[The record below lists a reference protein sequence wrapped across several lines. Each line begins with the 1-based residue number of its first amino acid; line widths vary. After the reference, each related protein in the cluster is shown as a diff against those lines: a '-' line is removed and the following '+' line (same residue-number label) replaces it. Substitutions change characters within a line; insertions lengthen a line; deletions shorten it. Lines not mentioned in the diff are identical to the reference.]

1 MSMVR
6 QPVPGVHDLISPE
19 GRVCVE
25 ILDDRG
31 RVVQKVKSDNAI
43 MNFWNESMK
52 RYVRGADQ
60 NFWPQISTTTMGYH
74 FHGHTVSLATEKD
87 AGRTLDQWWQFGLAE
102 GWPVL
107 GHPSNFADGMRN
119 VILSDST
126 EAVNADEF
134 IFPGEMGAYT
144 NLREQYAP
152 AVNTKRGNLNTVTS
166 YRTTTSLRYVS
177 EWGTA
182 YGNGTH
188 NSVGIGNVVQAATA
202 ATHSYQC
209 LTPYLSFSSRAGG
222 TTIVDSS
229 NGVGAA
235 ATIHNSHPVH
245 GIPNANVFAAAGL
258 PANINTPILS
268 GYRAANN
275 EFWTVQS
282 GIAGNNLSKKDF
294 SNLSAAPFS
303 AATAAAGHAV
313 TGPTN
318 TTIGGGTTKTAVAAI
333 GADLWLAY
341 QGTLKRCVK
350 PTNTSLTVTNT
361 YTPGGIENCVDMCTD
376 DTNLYWLGATTVY
389 VIDPATGTV
398 SSSWAHGLT
407 GTMGTMVWGGVNSP
421 YLIISYEATSLPS
434 VSTTVGISARS
445 SWLAALRTTAGVAK
459 GTFQIP
465 SCVYSGSA
473 NTSYTSGGLIMP
485 LTGDRK
491 HWIGPAGAHAGY
503 TSTPQIFM
511 FGPSHMSR
519 TVLGSPVVKTAA
531 NSMRVTYEFTF

>member
-1 MSMVR
+1 M
-6 QPVPGVHDLISPE
+6 
-19 GRVCVE
+19 
-25 ILDDRG
+25 
-31 RVVQKVKSDNAI
+31 
-43 MNFWNESMK
+43 
-52 RYVRGADQ
+52 
-60 NFWPQISTTTMGYH
+60 T
-74 FHGHTVSLATEKD
+74 LATEKD
-87 AGRTLDQWWQFGLAE
+87 SARTIDQWYLFGLTE

-107 GHPSNFADGMRN
+107 GHPNNFADGMRN

-126 EAVNADEF
+126 EAVDADEF

-166 YRTTTSLRYVS
+166 YRTPTSLRYVC

-209 LTPYLSFSSRAGG
+209 LTPYLSLGSRVGN
-222 TTIVDSS
+222 TVVVDSS
-229 NGVGAA
+229 NGGPG
-235 ATIHNSHPVH
+235 TGGMHNSHPTH
-245 GIPNANVFAAAGL
+245 NSASHNVFAATTL
-258 PANINTPILS
+258 PTSANTPILS

-275 EFWTVQS
+275 EFWVVQS
-282 GIAGNNLSKKDF
+282 GIAGNNLSRKDF

-303 AATAAAGHAV
+303 AATAAAGHTV

-318 TTIGGGTTKTAVAAI
+318 TTIGGGTNRTAVAAI

-361 YTPGGIENCVDMCTD
+361 YTPGGIENCVDICTD
-376 DTNLYWLGATTVY
+376 NTNLYWLGATTVY
-389 VIDPATGTV
+389 VINPATGAI

-407 GTMGTMVWGGVNSP
+407 GTMGNIVWGGADSP
-421 YLIISYEATSLPS
+421 YLIICYEATSLPS
-434 VSTTVGISARS
+434 VATSNGMAART
-445 SWLAALRTTAGVAK
+445 SWLGALRTVAGAAR

-465 SCVYSGSA
+465 GPVYNTAAGTA
-473 NTSYTSGGLIMP
+473 NTTGGLIMP
-485 LTGDRK
+485 LTSDRK
-491 HWIGPAGAHAGY
+491 HWVGPAGNNSQLSA
-503 TSTPQIFM
+503 TPQM
-511 FGPSHMSR
+511 MLFGPSHMSR
-519 TVLGSPVVKTAA
+519 TVLGSPVVKTSS

>member
-60 NFWPQISTTTMGYH
+60 NFWPQISTTTFGYH
-74 FHGHTVSLATEKD
+74 FHGHTVSLAVEKD
-87 AGRTLDQWWQFGLAE
+87 SGRTLDQWYLFGLNE

-126 EAVNADEF
+126 EAVNPDEF

-166 YRTTTSLRYVS
+166 YRTPTSLRYVC

-202 ATHSYQC
+202 ATHSYPC
-209 LTPYLSFSSRAGG
+209 LSPYLSLHTRAGG
-222 TTIVDSS
+222 TAIVDSS
-229 NGVGAA
+229 NGVGNTG
-235 ATIHNSHPVH
+235 TIHNSHPLH
-245 GIPNANVFAAAGL
+245 GSSSHSVFAAAGL
-258 PANINTPILS
+258 PANINTPLLS
-268 GYRAANN
+268 GVRVAND

-282 GIAGNNLSKKDF
+282 GIAGNNLSRKDF

-303 AATAAAGHAV
+303 AATAAAGHVV

-318 TTIGGGTTKTAVAAI
+318 TTIGGGTARTAVTAI

-341 QGTLKRCVK
+341 QGTLKRCAK
-350 PTNTSLTVTNT
+350 PTNTSLSVTNT

-376 DTNLYWLGATTVY
+376 GTNIYWLGATTVY
-389 VIDPATGTV
+389 VIDPVTGTI
-398 SSSWAHGLT
+398 STSWAHGLT
-407 GTMGTMVWGGVNSP
+407 GTMGNIVWGGANSP
-421 YLIISYEATSLPS
+421 YLIISYEATSLPT
-434 VSTTVGISARS
+434 VSTNVSITARS
-445 SWLAALRTTAGVAK
+445 SWLAALRTTAGAAR

-465 SCVYSGSA
+465 SPAYSSTPSNG
-473 NTSYTSGGLIMP
+473 NTSGGLIMP
-485 LTGDRK
+485 LTSDRK
-491 HWIGPAGAHAGY
+491 HWIGPSGNNGAF
-503 TSTPQIFM
+503 TSTPQVYL

-519 TVLGSPVVKTAA
+519 TVLGSPVVKTSA